1 MDEEFTDSFLGFS
14 RPRELGATDIVRP
27 SAPSTGGRGTARPR
41 PANAAAAAS
50 GRREGL
56 GDAMMDGIAR
66 NDERREISRRDRDVD
81 TLIASHQELLS
92 NVKQLT
98 SLITDK
104 KGASVSARKASLF
117 PGVDTEG
124 FMRLLA
130 AVRGAGPVRSGGG
143 NASLHFRRLLVKFCH
158 TKSTWSYNP
167 LMRKRLANIYFKVLQ
182 SCHGDELTRLK
193 VDTLTAEQLKMFI
206 AKFLS
211 SVVDHNICQWRS
223 HIKGKIKESLG
234 FAFGVPRSRC
244 VPVDED
250 DPYSFDLMARN
261 TKLNHRNLSFVMTD
275 LFGEKL
281 GVLGNQDNNCD
292 DLISF
297 LFQVWNELRNWSS
310 YGANAPSVDDIA
322 WMLDVAEDAFTDLQS
337 DDHKKR
343 CVFFHLCHF
352 HSDLNFFEQVGQE
365 EGERPR
371 FRCPRKKA
379 R

>member
-1 MDEEFTDSFLGFS
+1 
-14 RPRELGATDIVRP
+14 
-27 SAPSTGGRGTARPR
+27 
-41 PANAAAAAS
+41 
-50 GRREGL
+50 
-56 GDAMMDGIAR
+56 
-66 NDERREISRRDRDVD
+66 
-81 TLIASHQELLS
+81 
-92 NVKQLT
+92 
-98 SLITDK
+98 
-104 KGASVSARKASLF
+104 
-117 PGVDTEG
+117 
-124 FMRLLA
+124 
-130 AVRGAGPVRSGGG
+130 
-143 NASLHFRRLLVKFCH
+143 
-158 TKSTWSYNP
+158 
-167 LMRKRLANIYFKVLQ
+167 MRKRLANIYFKVLQ

-244 VPVDED
+244 VPVEED

-261 TKLNHRNLSFVMTD
+261 TKLNHQNLSFVMTD

-371 FRCPRKKA
+371 LRCPRKKA